1 MGSYA
6 KVNDGIVTKCIAA
19 EEDFIATYDD
29 GTPGEWI
36 QTSYNTIG
44 GVHYQSDGTPSED
57 QSKALRKNFAGI
69 GFTYDADKDAFIPPK
84 PHPSWTLNDTT
95 CQWEC
100 SVDYPDD
107 GEVYIWNEDD
117 LSWDVVT
124 ETAEA
129 TE

>member
-6 KVNDGIVTKCIAA
+6 KVNNGIVTKCIVA

-29 GTPGEWI
+29 GTPGEWV
-36 QTSYNTIG
+36 QTSYNTMG

-69 GFTYDADKDAFIPPK
+69 GFTYDSDRDAFIPPQ
-84 PHPSWTLNDTT
+84 PYDSWVLNETT
-95 CQWEC
+95 CLWEC
-100 SVDYPDD
+100 SVAYPTD
-107 GEVYIWNEDD
+107 GQVYEWNEDE

-124 ETAEA
+124 ETAES